1 MNTNQNKSV
10 TNIHGLELEYNSLR
24 NEILKRFDLR
34 QQFISI
40 ALTLAGIF
48 LSFGL
53 TTALVALI
61 YPPIAT
67 FLALGWAQNDLR
79 IRDLGNYI
87 RENIET
93 VYPGIGYETYV
104 QQVRNKSKGV
114 KSWRPLVISHSG
126 IFLFTQLMAVG
137 IELSKSTSFVFSPLK
152 WGLLSIDII
161 AIIIVAWIASQTKR

>member
-1 MNTNQNKSV
+1 MNTNHDKST
-10 TNIHGLELEYNSLR
+10 TNLHGLELEYNSLR

-40 ALTLAGIF
+40 TLTLAGIF

-53 TTALVALI
+53 TTDLIALI

-79 IRDLGNYI
+79 VRDLGNYI

-93 VYPGIGYETYV
+93 VYPGIGYETHV
-104 QQVRNKSKGV
+104 QLVRNKAKGV
-114 KSWRPLVISHSG
+114 KSLRPLVISHSG

-137 IELSKSTSFVFSPLK
+137 IELSKSTSLAFSPLK
-152 WGLLSIDII
+152 WALLSIDLI
-161 AIIIVAWIASQTKR
+161 AIIIVIWIAAQTKR